1 MKKDLPIYDIKLS
14 DDTQGVGFISLVDEP
29 AIGVDWIKLAKVT
42 IKQEPKKVNSMMAK
56 KALGTL
62 DGSGCFGC
70 PPNGDGTRVNGEP
83 DGRCKGDSA
92 GGGSKGGARGGSKST
107 PKSVD
112 RANVSEA
119 KVGDVVTYKPGSEG
133 AIDYP
138 DGIKVTSVRDLT
150 EGKEPGTTK
159 DGKQYETKVT
169 TLTRGGEVTT
179 QYRMRPGH
187 LNEEDVKYIKDTNL
201 ANPITHIVRKN
212 SDGTKS
218 VVKGPGWDR
227 VYGKDA
233 KYWLVQPSGQIKQNY
248 GKPVTNIDPYGLK

>member
-29 AIGVDWIKLAKVT
+29 AIGVDWIKLS
-42 IKQEPKKVNSMMAK
+42 KQEVEEPVELFMSLTDNG
-56 KALGTL
+56 L
-62 DGSGCFGC
+62 CFGC
-70 PPNGDGTRVNGEP
+70 PPNGDGTRANGEP
-83 DGRCKGDSA
+83 DKRCKGDGADKSV
-92 GGGSKGGARGGSKST
+92 GSKGGSKSA
-107 PKSVD
+107 PKSID
-112 RANVSEA
+112 RANISEA
-119 KVGDVVTYKPGSEG
+119 KVGDTITYKPGSEG
-133 AIDYP
+133 AIDFP

-169 TLTRGGEVTT
+169 TLTRGGQVTT

-201 ANPITHIVRKN
+201 ANPITHVVRKN

-218 VVKGPGWDR
+218 VLKGPGWDR
-227 VYGKDA
+227 VYGKGA
-233 KYWLVQPSGQIKQNY
+233 KYWLVEPNGQIKQNY
-248 GKPVTNIDPYGLK
+248 GKPVKNTDPYGLQ